1 MVSVPRDRADLLA
14 AEFVLGSLDRA
25 AFLAAARRYDEDRD
39 FADRV
44 DRWADR
50 LFPLAQSM
58 PAQTP
63 GDTVWSGI
71 EAEVNRQAAAEAA
84 AQSAPV
90 PRRAL
95 PLALWGW
102 GSAALAAALAL
113 FLLTPLS
120 VEPPRQDLVASLAVA
135 DAGLSWEVAVDRTE
149 GRLTLQ
155 RRGAWPAA
163 PDQSLELWLI
173 SAEGSVRSLGLLP
186 PAAET
191 VLALNAAA
199 LESLRPGATLAVSRE
214 PLGGSP
220 GAGPS
225 GPVILSAGLRVP

>member
-1 MVSVPRDRADLLA
+1 MVSVSRDRADLLA

-25 AFLAAARRYDEDRD
+25 ARRAAARRYEEDRD

-44 DRWADR
+44 DLWAER
-50 LFPLAQSM
+50 LFPLTQAMSSEL
-58 PAQTP
+58 PE
-63 GDTVWSGI
+63 DTVWAGI
-71 EAEVNRQAAAEAA
+71 EAEVNGQTAAEAA
-84 AQSAPV
+84 AQSVPV
-90 PRRAL
+90 PRRAF
-95 PLALWGW
+95 PFALLGW
-102 GSAALAAALAL
+102 GGTALAAALAL

-120 VEPPRQDLVASLAVA
+120 VEPPRRDLVASLEAA
-135 DAGLSWEVAVDRTE
+135 DSGLAWEMALERTE

-173 SAEGSVRSLGLLP
+173 SAEGRVRSLGLLP
-186 PAAET
+186 PAAEAA
-191 VLALNAAA
+191 LALDDQA

-225 GPVILSAGLRVP
+225 GPVILSAGLRLP

>member
-25 AFLAAARRYDEDRD
+25 TRLAAARRYEEDRD

-44 DRWADR
+44 DRWAER
-50 LFPLAQSM
+50 LFPLTQAM
-58 PAQTP
+58 PAETP
-63 GDTVWSGI
+63 GETVWAGI
-71 EAEVNRQAAAEAA
+71 AARVDGEAAAKAVAQAAAA
-84 AQSAPV
+84 
-90 PRRAL
+90 PRRAS
-95 PLALWGW
+95 PFALLGW
-102 GSAALAAALAL
+102 GGTALAAALAF

-120 VEPPRQDLVASLAVA
+120 VEPPRQDLVASLEAAGSGLAWDVA
-135 DAGLSWEVAVDRTE
+135 LDRTE
-149 GRLTLQ
+149 SRLTLQ

-186 PAAET
+186 SAAQAA
-191 VLALNAAA
+191 LALDAAA

-225 GPVILSAGLRVP
+225 GPVILSAALRLP

>member
-25 AFLAAARRYDEDRD
+25 ARRKAARRYEEDRD

-44 DRWADR
+44 DRWAER
-50 LFPLAQSM
+50 LFPLTQAM
-58 PAQTP
+58 PP
-63 GDTVWSGI
+63 ELPEETVWAGI
-71 EAEVNRQAAAEAA
+71 ATRVDGEGAAKAVAQATAAPR
-84 AQSAPV
+84 PV
-90 PRRAL
+90 SPFAIL
-95 PLALWGW
+95 GW
-102 GSAALAAALAL
+102 GGAALAAALAL

-120 VEPPRQDLVASLAVA
+120 VEPPRQDLVASLEAAESGLAWGVA
-135 DAGLSWEVAVDRTE
+135 LDRTE
-149 GRLTLQ
+149 SRLTLR

-173 SAEGSVRSLGLLP
+173 SAEGSVRSLGLLL

-191 VLALNAAA
+191 ALALDAAA
-199 LESLRPGATLAVSRE
+199 LDSLRPGATLAVSRE

>member
-1 MVSVPRDRADLLA
+1 MVSVSRDRADLLA

-25 AFLAAARRYDEDRD
+25 ARLAAARRYEEDRD

-44 DRWADR
+44 DRWSER
-50 LFPLAQSM
+50 LFPLVEAL
-58 PAQTP
+58 PPETP
-63 GDTVWSGI
+63 GNAVWTGV
-71 EAEVNRQAAAEAA
+71 EAKVNGQPAAGAA
-84 AQSAPV
+84 AQSVAA
-90 PRRAL
+90 PRRASS
-95 PLALWGW
+95 LALWGW

-120 VEPPRQDLVASLAVA
+120 VEPPRQDLVASLAAA
-135 DAGLSWEVAVDRTE
+135 DAGFVVEVAVDRTE

-186 PAAET
+186 PAVEAA
-191 VLALNAAA
+191 LALDAPA
-199 LESLRPGATLAVSRE
+199 LESLQPGATLAVSRE

>member
-1 MVSVPRDRADLLA
+1 MASVCGDRADLLA

-25 AFLAAARRYDEDRD
+25 ARIAAARRYDTDRD
-39 FADRV
+39 FAARV
-44 DRWADR
+44 DRWAER
-50 LFPLAQSM
+50 LFPLTQTL
-58 PAQTP
+58 PAETP
-63 GDTVWSGI
+63 GETVWARI
-71 EAEVNRQAAAEAA
+71 EARVEREAAAKAA
-84 AQSAPV
+84 AQSVAA
-90 PRRAL
+90 PRRAAS
-95 PLALWGW
+95 LALWGW

-113 FLLTPLS
+113 FLLTPLF
-120 VEPPRQDLVASLAVA
+120 VEPPQRDLVASLEAA
-135 DAGLSWEVAVDRTE
+135 ESGLAWEIALDRTE

-173 SAEGSVRSLGLLP
+173 SAEGRVRSLGLLP
-186 PAAET
+186 PAAEAA
-191 VLALNAAA
+191 LALDAAA

-225 GPVILSAGLRVP
+225 GPVVLSAGLRVP